1 MTITATDFAFVSNL
15 VRRRSAIV
23 LEPGKE
29 YLVEARLL
37 PVARKVGADG
47 LGALVN
53 MLQQQPESSPLHGQV
68 IDALTTNE
76 TSWFRDRHPFDSV
89 SDHILPEVISEG
101 RPDRTFRIWS
111 AACSS
116 GQEAYSLVMTLNDRL
131 VMHPGWRLDV
141 LATDLSAE
149 ILDQARAGVYS
160 QLEVNR
166 GLPAPML
173 VRHFDRQGAAWRIK
187 DSLRKCVTFR
197 AMNLAAPFP
206 TIPQMDVVMLRN
218 VLIYFNTDTKRQV
231 LAQVRRVL
239 RPGGYL
245 FLGAAETTLNID
257 ESFERVQL
265 GRATGYRLASTTGAR
280 TPSTP
285 TRETRS

>member
-1 MTITATDFAFVSNL
+1 MSITATDFAFVSSL

-47 LGALVN
+47 LAGLVS
-53 MLQQQPESSPLHGQV
+53 MLQRTPESNPLYGQV

-76 TSWFRDRHPFDSV
+76 TSWFRDRHPFDAITEHV
-89 SDHILPEVISEG
+89 LPKVISDG

-116 GQEAYSLVMTLNDRL
+116 GQEAYSLIMTLNDRL
-131 VMHPGWRLDV
+131 VMHPGWRLDM

-149 ILDQARAGVYS
+149 ILDQAKAGVYS

-173 VRHFDRQGAAWRIK
+173 VRHFERRGAAWQIK
-187 DSLRKCVTFR
+187 ESLRKSVTFR
-197 AMNLAAPFP
+197 AMNLAQPFP
-206 TIPQMDVVMLRN
+206 SVPQMDVIMLRN
-218 VLIYFNTDTKRQV
+218 VLIYFDIATKRQV
-231 LAQVRRVL
+231 LAQMRRVL
-239 RPGGYL
+239 RPGGLL
-245 FLGAAETTLNID
+245 FLGAAETTLNLD
-257 ESFERVQL
+257 ENYERVQL
-265 GRATGYRLASTTGAR
+265 GRATAYRLATN
-280 TPSTP
+280 
-285 TRETRS
+285 RETKS

>member
-1 MTITATDFAFVSNL
+1 MSITATDFAFVSSL

-47 LGALVN
+47 LAGLVS
-53 MLQQQPESSPLHGQV
+53 MLQRTPESNPLYGQV

-76 TSWFRDRHPFDSV
+76 TSWFRDRHPFDAITEHV
-89 SDHILPEVISEG
+89 LPKVISDG

-116 GQEAYSLVMTLNDRL
+116 GQEAYSLIMTLNDRL
-131 VMHPGWRLDV
+131 VMHPGWRLDM

-149 ILDQARAGVYS
+149 ILDQAKAGVYS

-173 VRHFDRQGAAWRIK
+173 VRHFERRGAAWQIK
-187 DSLRKCVTFR
+187 DSLRKSVTFR
-197 AMNLAAPFP
+197 AMNLAQPFP
-206 TIPQMDVVMLRN
+206 SVPQMDVIMLRN
-218 VLIYFNTDTKRQV
+218 VLIYFDIATKRQV
-231 LAQVRRVL
+231 LAQMRRVL
-239 RPGGYL
+239 RPGGLL
-245 FLGAAETTLNID
+245 FLGAAETTLNLD
-257 ESFERVQL
+257 ENYERVQL
-265 GRATGYRLASTTGAR
+265 GRATAYRLATN
-280 TPSTP
+280 
-285 TRETRS
+285 RETK

>member
-1 MTITATDFAFVSNL
+1 MSITATDFAFVSSL

-47 LGALVN
+47 LGDLVG
-53 MLQQQPESSPLHGQV
+53 MLRRSSESSPLLGQV

-76 TSWFRDRHPFDSV
+76 TSWFRDRHPFDAITEHV
-89 SDHILPEVISEG
+89 LPQVISAG
-101 RPDRTFRIWS
+101 RPDHVFRIWS

-116 GQEAYSLVMTLNDRL
+116 GQEAYSLIMTLNDRL
-131 VMHPGWRLDV
+131 VMHPSWRLDM

-149 ILDQARAGVYS
+149 ILDQAKAGLYS

-173 VRHFDRQGAAWRIK
+173 VRHFERRGAAWQIK
-187 DSLRKCVTFR
+187 ESLRRSVTFR
-197 AMNLAAPFP
+197 FMNLAQPFP
-206 TIPQMDVVMLRN
+206 SVPQMDVIMLRN
-218 VLIYFNTDTKRQV
+218 VLIYFDVPTKRGV
-231 LAQVRRVL
+231 LAQMRRVL
-239 RPGGYL
+239 RPGGLL

-257 ESFERVQL
+257 PNYERVQL
-265 GRATGYRLASTTGAR
+265 GRATAYRLATN
-280 TPSTP
+280 
-285 TRETRS
+285 RETTS